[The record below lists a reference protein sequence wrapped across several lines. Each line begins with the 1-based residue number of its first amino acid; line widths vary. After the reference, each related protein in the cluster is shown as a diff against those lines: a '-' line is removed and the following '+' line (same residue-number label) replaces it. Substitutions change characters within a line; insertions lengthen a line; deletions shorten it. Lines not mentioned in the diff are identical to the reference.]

1 MSDLRL
7 EMNASNHFR
16 AICLFRTY
24 SQDEGTLWRNI
35 DTAICPFASRLTY
48 LLFCMN
54 CALPPQIQTSPLDTP
69 LHNLSLYQVGKAIAD
84 QHGWRRLFRG
94 MGITLVRAF
103 PVNGTIFPVYE
114 FTLMQMNQFSASS

>member
-1 MSDLRL
+1 MSDL
-7 EMNASNHFR
+7 SG
-16 AICLFRTY
+16 LFP
-24 SQDEGTLWRNI
+24 S
-35 DTAICPFASRLTY
+35 
-48 LLFCMN
+48 
-54 CALPPQIQTSPLDTP
+54 QIQTSPLDTP
-69 LHNLSLYQVGKAIAD
+69 LRKLSMYQVGRAIAA